1 MRRNCITKTKNESKS
16 SDKSEDDC
24 LITFIII
31 ADRPNARMRS
41 YGPTSL
47 LSIKNVK
54 LLDLQIVEI
63 LKAFPKYEIILCT
76 GFESDKV
83 SRYIKSKY
91 QNINIR
97 IVENQDY
104 ENTNSCES
112 LRLALNNTSNN
123 SVFIVDGNVIFN
135 SDTFKYGDYNKS
147 CILFEEENPTLDIGI
162 NINEKG
168 CAEYIGFGAS
178 KRWSEICFL
187 NKDTYLNSLI
197 RHLSQN
203 NFKKKF
209 MFEAINAIINNKSE
223 IKAVQNE
230 KKVYK
235 IQNIKNYHN
244 IKGFKWEFW

>member
-1 MRRNCITKTKNESKS
+1 MRRNCITKTKNDQTDRGDQASR
-16 SDKSEDDC
+16 

-31 ADRPNARMRS
+31 ADTPNTRMRS

-47 LSIKNVK
+47 LSIKNAK
-54 LLDLQIVEI
+54 LLDLQIKEI
-63 LKAFPKYEIILCT
+63 VQAFPTYEIILCT

-91 QNINIR
+91 NEINIR

-112 LRLALNNTSNN
+112 LRLALNNTSNDA
-123 SVFIVDGNVIFN
+123 VFIVDGNIIFN
-135 SDTFKYGDYNKS
+135 SSTFKHNEENKS
-147 CILFEEENPTLDIGI
+147 YILFEENNPTLDIGI

-178 KRWSEICFL
+178 KCWSEICFL
-187 NKDTYLNSLI
+187 NKDIYLNSLI

-209 MFEAINAIINNKSE
+209 VFEAINAIINSKSE
-223 IKAVQNE
+223 IKAIENQ
-230 KKVYK
+230 KQVYK

-244 IKGFKWEFW
+244 IKGEK